1 MTDHK
6 PRKKAK
12 LIPAEEVFAKWRK
25 QPGYQEAYDA
35 LEEEYAIMG
44 ELMKARAE
52 AGMSQTE
59 IADRMKTTQSAVA
72 RLEARAHRA
81 SLDTLSNYAKATGH
95 RLRISLEP
103 LPKKPG
109 KHLRHG

>member
-1 MTDHK
+1 MTDPK
-6 PRKKAK
+6 SRKKAK
-12 LIPAEEVFAKWRK
+12 LIPAEEVFAAARK

-44 ELMKARAE
+44 ALMKARAE
-52 AGMSQTE
+52 AGITQTE
-59 IADRMKTTQSAVA
+59 IADRMKTTQSVVA
-72 RLEARAHRA
+72 RLEARGHQAR
-81 SLDTLSNYAKATGH
+81 LDTLSNYARATGH

-103 LPKKPG
+103 LPKKPV